1 MATISE
7 QRGGLLRGRIMLVL
21 AVLLAIPP
29 LLLFITTPMD
39 AQHQMVLGIAGA
51 ILAIAAHRLSN
62 PGSRRAS
69 LGLILL
75 SMVVS
80 TRYLYWRITETL
92 VFQTGFE
99 YVLGYGLFI
108 AELYAWTIMFF
119 GYIQT
124 LHPLER
130 TIVPMPENLAD
141 WPTVDVYIPTYNEEL
156 SVVMDTAE
164 AATARDAAGR
174 GVNVEMR
181 RRSARKVS
189 RCVTKSFPK
198 GGGCATRRRVSG
210 RRG

>member
-39 AQHQMVLGIAGA
+39 AQHQMVLGFAGA
-51 ILAIAAHRLSN
+51 ILAIVAHRLSN

-119 GYIQT
+119 GYIGLLEARGIQYVIDKT
-124 LHPLER
+124 KNDLLTAVTGSWKVWPLAH
-130 TIVPMPENLAD
+130 TINFRFIYGI
-141 WPTVDVYIPTYNEEL
+141 TN
-156 SVVMDTAE
+156 
-164 AATARDAAGR
+164 
-174 GVNVEMR
+174 
-181 RRSARKVS
+181 
-189 RCVTKSFPK
+189 
-198 GGGCATRRRVSG
+198 
-210 RRG
+210 